1 MKFLDEF
8 RNSDLTGKYLQAIKA
23 TIRQPWTI
31 MEICGGQTH
40 SILKYG
46 LDQMLPDE
54 ITLLHGPGCPVCVTP
69 IELIDMAIGIAGQ
82 PNVILCTFGDMMRVP
97 GSDGNLLDARARGN
111 DIRMVYS
118 PLESLKIAE
127 NNPDKRIVF
136 FGIGF
141 ETTAPTTALALKK
154 AKKNRFDNYFV
165 LSAHVR
171 VPPAIE
177 LILSS
182 PENRVQAFLA
192 AGHVCTVMGYREYIP
207 IAENF
212 HVPIVVTGFEPV
224 DILQGICMA
233 INQLERGAAAV
244 ENQYSR
250 VVSENGNSM
259 ARKLIDEVFETTS
272 RKWRG
277 IGEIAG
283 GGLSIKPDYAAY
295 DAARV
300 FGPVVAK
307 VEESPRCLS
316 GKVLRGL
323 IKPPECPA
331 FAVDCSP
338 ANPLGAPM
346 VSAEGAC
353 AAYYNYSISRQGP
366 IGG

>member
-1 MKFLDEF
+1 MKYLDEF
-8 RNSDLTGKYLQAIKA
+8 RNSGLTDKYLQAIKA
-23 TIRQPWTI
+23 AVRQPWTI

-46 LDQMLPDE
+46 LDQMLPQE

-69 IELIDMAIGIAGQ
+69 IEIIDRAIAIARLPG
-82 PNVILCTFGDMMRVP
+82 VILCTFGDMMRVP
-97 GSDGNLLDARARGN
+97 GSDGNLLSAKARGS

-141 ETTAPTTALALKK
+141 ETTAPTTALALIK
-154 AKKNRFDNYFV
+154 AKKRRLDNFFV

-177 LILSS
+177 LILAS

-207 IAENF
+207 IAEKF

-224 DILQGICMA
+224 DILQGIYLV
-233 INQLERGAAAV
+233 INQLECGTAKV
-244 ENQYSR
+244 ENQYRR
-250 VVSENGNSM
+250 VVSENGNI
-259 ARKLIDEVFETTS
+259 AAKNLINEVFEITS
-272 RKWRG
+272 RTWRG

-283 GGLSIKPDYAAY
+283 GGLSIKREYAAH
-295 DAARV
+295 DAAKV
-300 FGPVVAK
+300 FEPPIDE

-316 GKVLRGL
+316 GKVLRGV

-353 AAYYNYSISRQGP
+353 AAYYNYSRFRPKPISR
-366 IGG
+366 

>member
-1 MKFLDEF
+1 M
-8 RNSDLTGKYLQAIKA
+8 
-23 TIRQPWTI
+23 

-46 LDQMLPDE
+46 IDQMLPGE

-69 IELIDMAIGIAGQ
+69 IELIDKAIALAEI
-82 PNVILCTFGDMMRVP
+82 PDVILCTFGDMMRVP
-97 GSDGNLLDARARGN
+97 GSGGNLLEAKAEGC

-118 PLESLKIAE
+118 PLESIRVAE
-127 NNPDKRIVF
+127 NNLDRRVVF

-141 ETTAPTTALALKK
+141 ETTAPTTALALIQ
-154 AKKNRFDNYFV
+154 AKKRRLANFSV

-182 PENRVQAFLA
+182 SENQVQAFLA

-207 IAENF
+207 IAEKYN
-212 HVPIVVTGFEPV
+212 VPIVVTGFEPV
-224 DILQGICMA
+224 DIMQGIYMA
-233 INQLERGAAAV
+233 IKQLERGAAAV

-250 VVSENGNSM
+250 VVSKNGNET
-259 ARKLIDEVFETTS
+259 ARKLIDEVFQVES

-277 IGEIAG
+277 IGEIEG
-283 GGLSIKPDYAAY
+283 GGLAIKPEYAAL
-295 DAARV
+295 DAAKI
-300 FGPVVAK
+300 FDLPDENI
-307 VEESPRCLS
+307 EESSRCWS

-323 IKPPECPA
+323 IKPPECPS
-331 FAVDCSP
+331 FTIDCFP
-338 ANPLGAPM
+338 EHPLGAPM

-353 AAYYNYSISRQGP
+353 AAYYNYANSRQGKTNA
-366 IGG
+366 